1 MFPSRRGFLVSAL
14 LLALPLSADALPPRR
29 PAAPPAT
36 PPPPV
41 VPELVAQDVTDL
53 TAMLRRMRIYMLHAG
68 RGANAFG
75 ALGEGEQLWF
85 VLPSCRPNDPNDLRR
100 NACPIERLEVTAVGG
115 GAVNAGQMTTVMHGE
130 VPRRVQAFVVADGTP
145 MLRVRL
151 IGPNGSTRFEGVIRM
166 SQVND
171 LPVPVGARRVDGFAL
186 DFAEYPAR

>member
-1 MFPSRRGFLVSAL
+1 MFPSRRGFLVSAV

-29 PAAPPAT
+29 PVAPPT

-115 GAVNAGQMTTVMHGE
+115 GAVNAGPMTTVMHGE
-130 VPRRVQAFVVADGTP
+130 VPRRVQAFAVADGTR

-151 IGPNGSTRFEGVIRM
+151 IASNGATRFEGVIRV
-166 SQVND
+166 SQLND
-171 LPVPVGARRVDGFAL
+171 LPLPVGARAGAGFAL